1 MTDTI
6 ILLQLVFLL
15 IQLDIY
21 RLLVNTQG
29 FRLRQKHLATIG
41 HQMDDEERSRM
52 LEAGTTEEY
61 NRFIQVTFKLQ
72 KMIFLFLNVILASR
86 NHLQMWTTVATL
98 VFKFSRLPSAF
109 GALKLFHL
117 TVQIPELLLLA
128 LNRRTIIDIWII

>member
-61 NRFIQVTFKLQ
+61 NRFIQVTF
-72 KMIFLFLNVILASR
+72 
-86 NHLQMWTTVATL
+86 
-98 VFKFSRLPSAF
+98 
-109 GALKLFHL
+109 
-117 TVQIPELLLLA
+117 
-128 LNRRTIIDIWII
+128 